1 MTNKKITFSMQEL
14 KEIYKNALERLNN
27 EMVLNESL
35 KYQLATNTLEKHDMI
50 YKRLEMQLNAFLN
63 ELDNP
68 NLSTLEI
75 ERINAKIDNITDE
88 QFNLID
94 ELMNV

>member
-1 MTNKKITFSMQEL
+1 MTNKEITFTMQEL
-14 KEIYKNALERLNN
+14 KEIYNNALNQLNN
-27 EMVLNESL
+27 EMVLNQTL
-35 KYQLATNTLEKHDMI
+35 KYQLATSTLEKYDLT

-68 NLSTLEI
+68 NYSTLEI
-75 ERINAKIDNITDE
+75 KRINAKIDIITDK
-88 QFNLID
+88 QFNLVD

>member
-1 MTNKKITFSMQEL
+1 MTKQITFTMQEL

-27 EMVLNESL
+27 EMVPNQSL
-35 KYQLATNTLEKHDMI
+35 KYQLATNTLEKHDKA
-50 YKRLEMQLNAFLN
+50 YKQLEMQLNAYMN

-68 NLSTLEI
+68 NHSTLEI
-75 ERINAKIDNITDE
+75 ERINAKIDIITDK

-94 ELMNV
+94 ELMNI

>member
-1 MTNKKITFSMQEL
+1 MTNKEITFTMQEL
-14 KEIYKNALERLNN
+14 KEIYNKALERLNN
-27 EMVLNESL
+27 EMVLNDIM
-35 KYQLATNTLEKHDMI
+35 KYELATNTLERHHAI
-50 YKRLEMQLNAFLN
+50 YKRLEMQLKAYTH

-75 ERINAKIDNITDE
+75 DQISDKMDLIVDE

>member
-1 MTNKKITFSMQEL
+1 MTNKEITFTMQEL
-14 KEIYKNALERLNN
+14 KEIYKKALERLNN
-27 EMVLNESL
+27 EMVLNQSL
-35 KYQLATNTLEKHDMI
+35 KYQLATNTLEKYDMT
-50 YKRLEMQLNAFLN
+50 YKRLEMQLNALMN

-68 NLSTLEI
+68 NHSTLEI
-75 ERINAKIDNITDE
+75 ERINAKIDIITDK

>member
-14 KEIYKNALERLNN
+14 KEIYNKALERLNN

-35 KYQLATNTLEKHDMI
+35 KYQLATNTLEKHDLI